1 MLGPIWVG
9 QDWKGNSIS
18 EALVGPFVV
27 VMQQVFLDGL
37 GDAGGSQQQEPVQ
50 GDQKQAKQLSE
61 ARNCILIGS
70 WGSWLALDAPIDGQ
84 AGCGHRQSDPG
95 AL

>member
-1 MLGPIWVG
+1 LPVIGIQQSAEPGFALELVGMLGPIWVG

-37 GDAGGSQQQEPVQ
+37 GDAGGSQQQEPVRE
-50 GDQKQAKQLSE
+50 LRS
-61 ARNCILIGS
+61 
-70 WGSWLALDAPIDGQ
+70 
-84 AGCGHRQSDPG
+84 RQSS
-95 AL
+95 